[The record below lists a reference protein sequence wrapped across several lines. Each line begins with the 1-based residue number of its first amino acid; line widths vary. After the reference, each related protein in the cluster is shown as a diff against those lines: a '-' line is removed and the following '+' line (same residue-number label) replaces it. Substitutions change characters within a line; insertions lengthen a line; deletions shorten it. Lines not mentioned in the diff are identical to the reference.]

1 MSFSQTKEIIR
12 QCRREHLEMSDTME
26 ELEEIFVKPKTQA
39 ISHFCARQQKHIA
52 NYLKCFLDSSPQAV
66 LNSWFQNTPDMGKPL
81 ILLDGLPKDLKSS
94 DFEKVIHKI
103 SKVFELRYE
112 AYSKISELAKTKE
125 LFTQLSGINH
135 HASEQFHW
143 SLMENRDL

>member
-1 MSFSQTKEIIR
+1 MSFAQTKEIIR
-12 QCRREHLEMSDTME
+12 HCRRDHLEMSDTME
-26 ELEEIFVKPKTQA
+26 ELEDVFVKPKTQSV
-39 ISHFCARQQKHIA
+39 SHFCASQQRHMA
-52 NYLKCFLDSSPQAV
+52 NYLKCFLDASPKEV

-81 ILLDGLPKDLKSS
+81 SLLEDLPKNLKSA
-94 DFEKVIHKI
+94 DFEKIIHRV

-112 AYSKISELAKTKE
+112 AYSKIAELAKTKE
-125 LFTQLSGINH
+125 LFTQLSSINH

>member
-1 MSFSQTKEIIR
+1 MSFAQTKEIIR
-12 QCRREHLEMSDTME
+12 QCRRDHLAMSDAME
-26 ELEEIFVKPKTQA
+26 ELEDVFVKPKTQS
-39 ISHFCARQQKHIA
+39 ISRFCARQQKHMA
-52 NYLKCFLDSSPQAV
+52 NYLKCFLDSSPQEV

-81 ILLDGLPKDLKSS
+81 DLLEDLPDNMKSS
-94 DFEKVIHKI
+94 EFERVVHKI

-112 AYSKISELAKTKE
+112 TYSKIAELAKTKE
-125 LFTQLSGINH
+125 LFTQLSHINQ

>member
-1 MSFSQTKEIIR
+1 MSFAQTKEIIR
-12 QCRREHLEMSDTME
+12 QCRRDHLAMSDIME
-26 ELEEIFVKPKTQA
+26 ELEDVFVKPKTQS
-39 ISHFCARQQKHIA
+39 ISHFCARQQKHMA
-52 NYLKCFLDSSPQAV
+52 NYLKCFLESSPQEV

-81 ILLDGLPKDLKSS
+81 DLLEDLPGNMKSS
-94 DFEKVIHKI
+94 EFERVVHKI

-112 AYSKISELAKTKE
+112 TYSKIAELAKTKE
-125 LFTQLSGINH
+125 LFTQLSSINQ